1 MFAEV
6 NARTSS
12 VAKNPICAG
21 FKAASAV
28 VGIELISIEELSTT
42 VLELFDFQ
50 KVSS

>member
-1 MFAEV
+1 MYTQSTE
-6 NARTSS
+6 RS
-12 VAKNPICAG
+12 VK
-21 FKAASAV
+21 KVTEAASAV